1 MGESLLL
8 RPQQSKGEM
17 KVSQLWTMWAHLY
30 YSGGRDLVKTCFLH
44 YPENVVMVDSF
55 LGFHSMYTHTKSF
68 GTGTIPPDEIRGR
81 CILFGHICSWMLTLL
96 PQANLLRA
104 SNILQSVMSSFTLKS
119 MLNPLGTFYSLTK
132 SSPQHAASCG
142 YDKRVF
148 FWTFDIDHDQ
158 LHPQISGRSIKLYFS
173 SHMSCC

>member
-1 MGESLLL
+1 
-8 RPQQSKGEM
+8 M

-30 YSGGRDLVKTCFLH
+30 YSGGRDLVKTCFLY

-55 LGFHSMYTHTKSF
+55 LGFHPMYTHTKSF

-119 MLNPLGTFYSLTK
+119 MLNPLGTFYFLTK